1 MLQSVYEKWGIVIP
15 VPGTEGIKGIWIK
28 GDAPGKTLVVTAGVH
43 GCEYVGIQA
52 VREIVTEINASELS
66 GSVLFIPLINENGFY
81 EGAKQIVPEDGENL
95 NRCFPGDEKSSIT
108 WRTAKSLEEYLYKK
122 ADFLLD
128 LHGGDVNESMTP
140 LTFFPVGAGA
150 EIEQKTREAAK
161 RLSIEYRIQ
170 SRAENGLYSYAAKS
184 NIPALLIERGGGGKW
199 STSEVEACKRNIYE
213 IMDFLNIKEYEK
225 NKKKS
230 VEILHTSYEE
240 AAEKGF
246 WYCMKEAGEAV
257 KEHELL
263 GRLTDEAGETIN
275 EYRAEFD
282 GVTLYLTHALGV
294 RKGDPL
300 IAYGK
305 I

>member
-52 VREIVTEINASELS
+52 VRELATEIKASELS
-66 GSVLFIPLINENGFY
+66 GSVLFIPLINESGFY
-81 EGAKQIVPEDGENL
+81 EGARQIVPEDGENL
-95 NRCFPGDEKSSIT
+95 NRCFPGDEKGSIT
-108 WRTAKSLEEYLYKK
+108 WKMAKALEEYLYKK
-122 ADFLLD
+122 ADFLID

-140 LTFFPVGAGA
+140 LVFFPAGAGA
-150 EIEQKTREAAK
+150 KIEQKTREAVK
-161 RLSIEYRIQ
+161 RLSIEYCIQ
-170 SRAENGLYSYAAKS
+170 SRAENGLYSYAAKC
-184 NIPALLIERGGGGKW
+184 NIPSLLIERGGGGKW
-199 STSEVEACKRNIYE
+199 TAAQVEACKQNVRE
-213 IMDFLNIKEYEK
+213 IMDFLNIKKYEK
-225 NKKKS
+225 NHKSS
-230 VEILHTSYEE
+230 VEISHTSYEE
-240 AAEKGF
+240 AAGKGF
-246 WYCMKEAGEAV
+246 WYCMKGAGEAV
-257 KEHELL
+257 KRHELL
-263 GRLTDEAGETIN
+263 GRLTDDSGEIIK

-282 GVTLYLTHALGV
+282 GVALYLTHALGV